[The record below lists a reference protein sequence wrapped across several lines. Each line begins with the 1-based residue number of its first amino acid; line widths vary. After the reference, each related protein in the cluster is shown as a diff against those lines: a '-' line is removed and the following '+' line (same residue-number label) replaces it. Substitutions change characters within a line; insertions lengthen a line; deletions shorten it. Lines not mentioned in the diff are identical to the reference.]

1 MWDIF
6 AKPFGVL
13 MEFIY
18 KTVAFENYGIAII
31 IFSIFVRLL
40 MLPLNVKQQKSME
53 RQQAL
58 MPEIEAI
65 KKQYKDDPKKSQEE
79 QALLFN
85 RHQINPYSGCLPML
99 IQYPLIL
106 VVYQIIRRPLTYIA
120 GFTATKIAA
129 LATQF
134 GEVAANEIAING
146 KLSAAEAVNMKFLGI
161 FDLGI
166 TPSWKVWEYGDQWKV
181 LLPLLLIPI
190 LSLVT
195 AYLQQ
200 HITMKLSATGQA
212 AGGMMSGML
221 KIMPLMSLVFAFM
234 LPAGVGLYWIM
245 GNVLGIVQ
253 TILLKKVFVTK
264 KKEGS
269 V

>member
-1 MWDIF
+1 MWNFF

-18 KTVAFENYGIAII
+18 NTVAFENYGIAII

-40 MLPLNVKQQKSME
+40 MLPLNIKQQRSME

-65 KKQYKDDPKKSQEE
+65 KRQYKDDPKKSQEE

-85 RHQINPYSGCLPML
+85 RHQINPYSGCLPLL
-99 IQYPLIL
+99 IQYPLII

-120 GFTATKIAA
+120 GLSAA
-129 LATQF
+129 QITTLANSF
-134 GEVAANEIAING
+134 NINAANEIAINA
-146 KLSAAEAVNMKFLGI
+146 KLGASEAVNMKFLGI

-166 TPSWKVWEYGDQWKV
+166 TPSWKVWEYGAEWKV

-190 LSLVT
+190 LSLAT

-200 HITMKLSATGQA
+200 HLTMKYSGNGQA
-212 AGGMMSGML
+212 SAGMMGGML

-264 KKEGS
+264 KKEGC

>member
-1 MWDIF
+1 MWNF
-6 AKPFGVL
+6 LAKPFGVL

-18 KTVAFENYGIAII
+18 NTVAFENYGVAII

-40 MLPLNVKQQKSME
+40 MLPLNIKQQRSME

-99 IQYPLIL
+99 IQYPLII

-120 GFTATKIAA
+120 GFSAAKIAE
-129 LATQF
+129 LAGSF
-134 GEVAANEIAING
+134 GINAADEIAINA
-146 KLSAAEAVNMKFLGI
+146 KLAASEAVNMKFLGI

-166 TPSWKVWEYGDQWKV
+166 TPSWKVWEYGAEWKV

-190 LSLVT
+190 LSLAT

-200 HITMKLSATGQA
+200 HLTMKFSGNGQA
-212 AGGMMSGML
+212 AAGVMGGML

-264 KKEGS
+264 KKEGC